1 MLFRCF
7 LLPFFGRDEDVITKI
22 CYFNGMYYVGTYD
35 AGVRVFN
42 PATGS
47 VSTLTQSPL
56 LSNVTVGALAVAPD
70 GNL

>member
-1 MLFRCF
+1 
-7 LLPFFGRDEDVITKI
+7 
-22 CYFNGMYYVGTYD
+22 MYYVGTYD